1 MAQKAVPSGGFG
13 GAMICPHC
21 EKETVAAKRS
31 SDGKFDYVCHSC
43 MRPINEVNEAL
54 PSTLKDVDELKAIVR
69 QPGAGAVILY
79 DRMVLAINEC
89 HRTDEV
95 KEIRDKALAIEY
107 YSRQAKNTEAEQKA
121 IEIRIRAERK
131 AGELLAEVN
140 PGPGGDRK
148 SKEHD
153 APLIAYAQAK
163 ETANI
168 SDDQAKRWQKLA
180 EIPKDEFEQALKDPE
195 TKPSTSG
202 LIKSSLF
209 KPTSDIAPSKPL
221 DANPRRCTASCC
233 QPDGSDN
240 EGPWNVHDAQ
250 KMLDGECFEYRF
262 FGEQHHDKLLKLFV

>member
-1 MAQKAVPSGGFG
+1 
-13 GAMICPHC
+13 
-21 EKETVAAKRS
+21 
-31 SDGKFDYVCHSC
+31 
-43 MRPINEVNEAL
+43 MRPINKVNEAL
-54 PSTLKDVDELKAIVR
+54 PSTLKDLDELKAMVR

-95 KEIRDKALAIEY
+95 KEVRDKALAIEY

-148 SKEHD
+148 SKKHD

-168 SDDQAKRWQKLA
+168 SDDQAKCWQKLA
-180 EIPKDEFEQALKDPE
+180 EIPKDEFEEALKDPE

-209 KPTSDIAPSKPL
+209 KPRSDIPLPPSL
-221 DANPRRCTASCC
+221 DEISQKRCVASCC
-233 QPDGSDN
+233 PEGSDIPAVWA
-240 EGPWNVHDAQ
+240 EHDAQ
-250 KMLDGECFEYRF
+250 LWLDKSGYRHGRFGADHAGLLRSIVDLYHTCLASQSGGNWLKDRGEIPRLQRYDGMILR
-262 FGEQHHDKLLKLFV
+262 